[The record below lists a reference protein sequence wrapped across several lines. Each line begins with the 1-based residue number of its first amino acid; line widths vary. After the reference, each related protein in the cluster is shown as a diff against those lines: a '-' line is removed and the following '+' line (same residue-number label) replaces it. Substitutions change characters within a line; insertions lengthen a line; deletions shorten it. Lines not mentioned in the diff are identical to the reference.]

1 MRAAA
6 LAVLLWTAAPLAAAP
21 AKAPRITADYA
32 DLKPLPLPYSAGANA
47 NAQVAAA
54 RARALARHKRLLID
68 IGANWCLNC
77 RLLAGVM
84 RLPRIAPFLAAH
96 YEIVSVDIGT
106 FDRNLD
112 IPDRLGFHGRRLF
125 VPAVIVIDPARGRIV
140 NAGNEMTIANTRAMQ
155 PQAVVDWLARWT
167 G

>member
-1 MRAAA
+1 MRTAA
-6 LAVLLWTAAPLAAAP
+6 LAVSVLAAAPLAAAP
-21 AKAPRITADYA
+21 ATAPRISADYA
-32 DLKPLPLPYSAGANA
+32 DLKPLPLPYSASADANGDI
-47 NAQVAAA
+47 AAA
-54 RARALARHKRLLID
+54 RARALAHHKRLLID

-77 RLLAGVM
+77 RLLGGVM
-84 RLPRIAPFLAAH
+84 RLPRVAPFLAAH

-106 FDRNLD
+106 FDRKLD

-140 NAGNEMTIANTRAMQ
+140 NTGNEMAIANTRAMQ